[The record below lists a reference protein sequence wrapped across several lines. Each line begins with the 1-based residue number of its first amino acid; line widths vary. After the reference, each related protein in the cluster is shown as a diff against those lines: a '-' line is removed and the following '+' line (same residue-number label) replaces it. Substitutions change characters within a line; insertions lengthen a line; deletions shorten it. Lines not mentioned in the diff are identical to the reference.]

1 MDLPAGWDAARRAA
15 LQSRGVVRQARLWPD
30 AGAPRGVGGPSL
42 RESGGPTQADR
53 HLSLRHPGAD
63 RPHEDR
69 RADLRPP
76 DRVRGA
82 RELEGVRRQLSGGLP
97 RPLRAPRAVFA
108 VRLRRLR
115 DRGARLVFGP
125 GRTAHGR
132 PQRLHG
138 RGRGRAVLPGVSQSD
153 AQRGAGTPAVER
165 RHPNRSRPLQGDLPV
180 LLRRCRV
187 THRPGADR
195 SGHRLLRPRA
205 DRGRGDLRAGAA
217 GSGLPGLRQGPLL
230 RSLRGGRVPLS
241 EPPEKRLPHLA
252 QALMADLKRQ
262 LGLLDSTMI
271 NVGTIVA
278 SAIFIVPSVIAATL
292 HASLPSILVWV
303 VSGVVSLLGA
313 LAIAELGAAMPKAG
327 GIYVYLSEA
336 YGPVWGYLYGWSSG
350 VVINPASI
358 AAIALGFATYFGFFV
373 NLGDAGVKAV
383 AVVSIIVLTVVNSLG
398 VRLGAITQNV
408 LTLTKIGL
416 VTVLIVVGFVLPG
429 GSSANFAPLWSDAPL
444 GQQIVSFGVALVA
457 VLWAYDGWIEST
469 YVGGEV
475 TDPGRNLP
483 RSMIL
488 STFIAIVLYCLVTAS
503 FAYVLSPAKMAAS
516 SLVASDAAQITLGRA
531 GAGFV
536 ALAIMVATLGSNN
549 GIVLTAA
556 RVPYAM
562 ARDGLL
568 PRWLAGV
575 HPRVLTPVPSLA
587 VQCVISLALAWI
599 STEPSW
605 KNVYNRLFTYVV
617 LAEFVFYA
625 MSCGAV
631 IRLRRKAP
639 EMVRP
644 YRTWGYPVTPIVFIL
659 FSLWLVFNTAKEQPG
674 DTAMSA
680 LLIVVGLPLYWWQRA
695 AARRLKAAAVS

>member
-1 MDLPAGWDAARRAA
+1 MAE
-15 LQSRGVVRQARLWPD
+15 
-30 AGAPRGVGGPSL
+30 AP
-42 RESGGPTQADR
+42 
-53 HLSLRHPGAD
+53 
-63 RPHEDR
+63 
-69 RADLRPP
+69 
-76 DRVRGA
+76 
-82 RELEGVRRQLSGGLP
+82 
-97 RPLRAPRAVFA
+97 
-108 VRLRRLR
+108 
-115 DRGARLVFGP
+115 
-125 GRTAHGR
+125 
-132 PQRLHG
+132 
-138 RGRGRAVLPGVSQSD
+138 
-153 AQRGAGTPAVER
+153 
-165 RHPNRSRPLQGDLPV
+165 
-180 LLRRCRV
+180 V
-187 THRPGADR
+187 T
-195 SGHRLLRPRA
+195 
-205 DRGRGDLRAGAA
+205 
-217 GSGLPGLRQGPLL
+217 
-230 RSLRGGRVPLS
+230 
-241 EPPEKRLPHLA
+241 
-252 QALMADLKRQ
+252 DLKRQ

-292 HASLPSILVWV
+292 QASVPSILVWV
-303 VSGVVSLLGA
+303 AGGGVSLLGA

-336 YGPVWGYLYGWSSG
+336 YGPVWGFLYGWSSG

-358 AAIALGFATYFGFFV
+358 AAIALGFATYLGFFLH
-373 NLGDAGVKAV
+373 LGDAGVKAA
-383 AVVSIIVLTVVNSLG
+383 AVVSIIALTVVNSLG

-416 VTVLIVVGFVLPG
+416 VAALIVVGFVLPG
-429 GSSANFAPLWSDAPL
+429 GNVANLAPLWSDAPL
-444 GQQIVSFGVALVA
+444 GQQVASFGVALVA

-516 SLVASDAAQITLGRA
+516 SLVASDAAQITLGSA

-536 ALAIMVATLGSNN
+536 AVAIMVATLGSNN

-575 HPRVLTPVPSLA
+575 HPRFLTPVPSLA
-587 VQCVISLALAWI
+587 VQCVISIALTWI

-639 EMVRP
+639 DLVRP

-659 FSLWLVFNTAKEQPG
+659 FSLWLVFNTAKQQPG

-680 LLIVVGLPLYWWQRA
+680 LLILVGLPLYWWQRIV
-695 AARRLKAAAVS
+695 ARRAEAAS